1 MEVGLLWLDNDSR
14 RGVEDKV
21 KRAASHYQKKYGCM
35 PNLCFVHP
43 SMLGGNG
50 KPKPLHVDKVE
61 VRSVR
66 SMLPDH
72 FWLGVED
79 E

>member
-1 MEVGLLWLDNDSR
+1 MEAGLLWLDNDSR

-21 KRAASHYQKKYGCM
+21 KQAANHYQKKYGYK
-35 PNLCFVHP
+35 PNVCFVHP
-43 SMLGGNG
+43 SMLVGNG
-50 KPKPLHVDKVE
+50 KQKPLRIDQVE

-79 E
+79 D